1 MQEKFQSYSTSN
13 IIILV
18 AVVIIIS
25 LLCIQQY
32 LINTNPPKDKDLVES
47 IQSLESKLDSIKH
60 VRDSLVIITDTN
72 RVKIIELEKRH
83 ETIRDSIITQST
95 DADCISFSEYL
106 SKYNLRLPSNN
117 NP

>member
-1 MQEKFQSYSTSN
+1 MQERFQSYSTSN

-32 LINTNPPKDKDLVES
+32 LINTNPPKEDLVES
-47 IQSLESKLDSIKH
+47 IKSLESKLDSIKH
-60 VRDSLVIITDTN
+60 RRDSLVIITDTT
-72 RVKIIELEKRH
+72 RVKIIELERKH
-83 ETIRDSIITQST
+83 ETIRDSIITQSVN
-95 DADCISFSEYL
+95 ADCSSFSEYL